1 MGFIGRQPT
10 SAPLTSSDITDDIVN
25 SDHLGNTTISGFDA
39 LTEAPADTDE
49 FLISDGGVLKRID
62 ASLVGGSSTAD
73 TFFATSGLSSKDL
86 GVGLHIKTG
95 DTGASVDADGDEL
108 VLEGTGNTGL
118 SILGGTSANVSILF
132 GDTDVNNAGQI
143 YYYNATNSM
152 RFLTNGSE
160 KMRISSDGRM
170 MLNTTTHNDGWLK
183 VTGTSNSEWLVKLQ
197 ANNNSHQTHY
207 MIAFTNLS
215 DSTIGSITTN
225 NNNST
230 SYSSGSDYR
239 LKENVNY
246 NFDAITRLKDL
257 KPARFNWISD
267 ETNTLVDGF
276 IAHEV
281 TPVVPEAITGEKDA
295 VKEDGTIIPQGIDQ
309 AKLVPLLTKAL
320 QEAITKIET
329 LETEMTTLK
338 ARVKT
343 LEDA

>member
-1 MGFIGRQPT
+1 
-10 SAPLTSSDITDDIVN
+10 
-25 SDHLGNTTISGFDA
+25 
-39 LTEAPADTDE
+39 
-49 FLISDGGVLKRID
+49 
-62 ASLVGGSSTAD
+62 
-73 TFFATSGLSSKDL
+73 
-86 GVGLHIKTG
+86 
-95 DTGASVDADGDEL
+95 
-108 VLEGTGNTGL
+108 
-118 SILGGTSANVSILF
+118 
-132 GDTDVNNAGQI
+132 
-143 YYYNATNSM
+143 M

-160 KMRISSDGRM
+160 KMRISNDGRM

-183 VTGTSNSEWLVKLQ
+183 VTGASNSEWLIKLQ
-197 ANNNSHQTHY
+197 ANNNTHQTHY

-329 LETEMTTLK
+329 LETEMTSLK
-338 ARVKT
+338 ARVTT
-343 LEDA
+343 LEG